1 VQFQD
6 ELAAGIVLIRPALRS
21 PDFVTGSTGWSI
33 NQDGSAEFNDITIR
47 AGTVISGTSLYYT
60 PSPGAGNLFMSLA
73 DAAGTDDYGNTYP
86 KGLSV
91 GSDTTRQIVL
101 DFAANVAFMQ
111 FSVNNGN
118 AANSGT
124 LLEAIVNEGDADE
137 YLSMQAHSPA
147 VVGFTDRIQLQLN
160 SQNLDGSSEANA
172 VFQHSTAG
180 NLLTLD
186 PDVITAGPIL
196 RVVRAAAGNNALSVR
211 VTGDTNSR
219 LLVNADGS
227 VSWGAGGGS
236 AVDTNLYRSAADTL
250 RTDDS
255 FTVGGN
261 LTVIGVGQVQY
272 ARRTSD
278 LSRNASGATDDTQ
291 LTFPVVAN
299 AVYALVGWVKY
310 SALDGA
316 DINVD
321 WSAPAGALGEWT
333 AHGNGFA
340 TTAQTT
346 NGYQIRTETT
356 DVTAARAFSGT
367 TATAGEFSLLI
378 MATLRT
384 GANAG
389 TSALQWAQNV
399 TDAANPTT
407 VYTDSWLRLERI
419 A

>member
-1 VQFQD
+1 MQFQD

-21 PDFVTGSTGWSI
+21 PDFVSGATGWSI

-73 DAAGTDDYGNTYP
+73 DAAGTDEFGNTYP

-186 PDVITAGPIL
+186 PDVITAGTIL
-196 RVVRAAAGNNALSVR
+196 RVVRGAAGNNALSVR

-219 LLVNADGS
+219 LLINADGS
-227 VSWGAGGGS
+227 LSWGAGGGS
-236 AVDTNLYRSAADTL
+236 AVDTTLSRAGADQLSLTGQFTTYGSWTTFTPTWNNLGTGTFSTNVGWYKRLGDAYLFEIYAVASAA
-250 RTDDS
+250 
-255 FTVGGN
+255 G
-261 LTVIGVGQVQY
+261 
-272 ARRTSD
+272 
-278 LSRNASGATDDTQ
+278 
-291 LTFPVVAN
+291 
-299 AVYALVGWVKY
+299 
-310 SALDGA
+310 
-316 DINVD
+316 
-321 WSAPAGALGEWT
+321 
-333 AHGNGFA
+333 
-340 TTAQTT
+340 
-346 NGYQIRTETT
+346 
-356 DVTAARAFSGT
+356 SGT
-367 TATAGEFSLLI
+367 TALTISNLPFNPFRAGN
-378 MATLRT
+378 
-384 GANAG
+384 GAASTRERAGAHCGGVAAG
-389 TSALQWAQNV
+389 TNSSVSGSFTALVLAGG
-399 TDAANPTT
+399 AASTIDRLTGPTGIDMRGENLGAST
-407 VYTDSWLRLERI
+407 VITIKGWMR
-419 A
+419 AV